1 MKKKKKKKDP
11 GQLITFLDEDL
22 DNPLKEAQE
31 KRFHYRSGGR
41 TMVRLAVVLVLVLLA
56 VWFLPYDFVHNP
68 VSPARYLESVSG
80 RFSLLWGLISGEGNK
95 ESILYMVCTGF
106 IVILTGGCL
115 SLCGSVYQGVY
126 HTPMASPGM
135 MGIQSGGMLA
145 AVAYL
150 YFFGNPAE
158 GESFYTFDEYNNYLS
173 TLSFYDLYAR
183 QIWMIAGSLIG
194 ACIIIFLS
202 TRAGRGRMSTVVLI
216 LAGSLFSS
224 FANMITSLGQYI
236 FTYRDATENRVYAL
250 MSISMGNFANAY
262 LPLHLLMIAVPVLL
276 SAFCLYRMSPG
287 LNLIM
292 FGDQEAASM
301 GMNINRFRTAAFLL
315 CLVPCAML
323 LAFCGQIGF
332 VGLLVPHFARQ
343 MVGSDYRRLIPA
355 SMLLGGI
362 VLLLVYFAA
371 ICTGLTGSINLVSSV
386 VGGVLTLFFV
396 LRYRRERNADW
407 A

>member
-1 MKKKKKKKDP
+1 MKKKKKKDLH
-11 GQLITFLDEDL
+11 QLITFLDEDL
-22 DNPLKEAQE
+22 DNPFKEAQE
-31 KRFHYRSGGR
+31 KRFHYRSGGK
-41 TMVRLAVVLVLVLLA
+41 TLVRLAVAMVLTLLA
-56 VWFLPYDFVHNP
+56 VIFLPYDFVHKQ
-68 VSPARYLESVSG
+68 VTPARYIESVSS
-80 RFSLLWGLISGEGNK
+80 RFSMLWGLVSGDGNR
-95 ESILYMVCTGF
+95 EAILFAVCTGL
-106 IVILTGGCL
+106 IIILTGGCL
-115 SLCGSVYQGVY
+115 AICGSVYQGIY
-126 HTPMASPGM
+126 HTPMASPSM

-150 YFFGNPAE
+150 YFFGNPEE
-158 GESFYTFDEYNNYLS
+158 GEAFFTFDEYNNYLS

-194 ACIIIFLS
+194 AGIVIFLS
-202 TRAGRGRMSTVVLI
+202 TRAGRGKMSTVVLI

-224 FANMITSLGQYI
+224 FANMFTSLGQYI

-250 MSISMGNFANAY
+250 MSISMGNFSNAY
-262 LPLHLLMIAVPVLL
+262 QPVHLLMIAVPVLI
-276 SAFCLYRMSPG
+276 STFCLYRMSPA

-301 GMNINRFRTAAFLL
+301 GMSINKYRTAAFML

-343 MVGSDYRRLIPA
+343 MVGSDYRLLIPA
-355 SMLLGGI
+355 SLMLGGT
-362 VLLLVYFAA
+362 VLLLVYGAA
-371 ICTGLTGSINLVSSV
+371 ICTGLTMSINLVSSV
-386 VGGVLTLFFV
+386 VGGILTLLFI

>member
-1 MKKKKKKKDP
+1 MKKKKRDP
-11 GQLITFLDEDL
+11 GQMITFLDEDL
-22 DNPLKEAQE
+22 DNTLREAQE

-41 TMVRLAVVLVLVLLA
+41 TLVRMGIVLACLLPA
-56 VWFLPYDFVHNP
+56 VWILPYDMVNQP
-68 VSPARYLESVSG
+68 VTAARYMESV
-80 RFSLLWGLISGEGNK
+80 RYRCSLLWGLISGEGNRDA
-95 ESILYMVCTGF
+95 ILFAVCTGL

-115 SLCGSVYQGVY
+115 ALCGSVYQGIY

-150 YFFGNPAE
+150 YFFGDASE
-158 GESFYTFDEYNNYLS
+158 GDAFYTFDEYNTYLS

-194 ACIIIFLS
+194 AGIVIFLS
-202 TRAGRGRMSTVVLI
+202 TRAGRGRMSTVILI

-224 FANMITSLGQYI
+224 FANMFTSLGQYI

-262 LPLHLLMIAVPVLL
+262 LPVHLLMIALPVLIG
-276 SAFCLYRMSPG
+276 AICLYRMSPG
-287 LNLIM
+287 LNILM
-292 FGDQEAASM
+292 FGDQEAEAA
-301 GMNINRFRTAAFLL
+301 GMNVRRFRTAAFFL
-315 CLVPCAML
+315 CLVPCSIL

-343 MVGSDYRRLIPA
+343 MVGSDFRRLVPA
-355 SMLLGGI
+355 SLLLGGI
-362 VLLLVYFAA
+362 VMLLIYGTA
-371 ICTGLTGSINLVSSV
+371 ICTGLTSSINLVSSV
-386 VGGVLTLFFV
+386 VGSILTMVFI